1 MLYFQFKIVSKI
13 GRIRS
18 AKQRVRDDDLIR
30 GLSSDCLRII
40 LGSLS
45 NRLFL
50 AETIQGFLVHMLN
63 L

>member
-1 MLYFQFKIVSKI
+1 MLYFSVQNRLQDR
-13 GRIRS
+13 RIRS

-45 NRLFL
+45 DRLFL

>member
-1 MLYFQFKIVSKI
+1 MLYFSVQNRLQDR
-13 GRIRS
+13 RIRS